1 MPETDTESGS
11 SQSASQAIERAN
23 QSTKNFSD
31 GIAQIRQ
38 RADYAAKG
46 LAGIGTAAITAI
58 GYTKLAD
65 VFPDGGP
72 SWAPWLLGVGVLLM
86 IIAVAFL
93 VRRFHG
99 ASESV
104 ITKSDVD
111 KTVALNDLS
120 DEERK
125 TIEETYGDMAELN
138 GLDTL
143 RAYEARGQRLERI
156 ADRVPDSEAKRLH
169 EQAQLIFAEIK
180 ATQARAS
187 AFVLR
192 ERSTRALFSPLTYVL
207 VGLFVV
213 GWYSVALS
221 ADAMESK
228 RTDEIAVAKS
238 CVEAHEKKEL
248 IDDEIF
254 PDICGTV
261 KTGEKKEPTPAET
274 SGQAVE
280 SSAKSWVAC
289 KQAARKAGAGAED
302 CVPLEKALL
311 AAIGR

>member
-1 MPETDTESGS
+1 MTETETESS
-11 SQSASQAIERAN
+11 ESANPAIERAN
-23 QSTKNFSD
+23 QSTKNFTD

-65 VFPDGGP
+65 VFPYGGP
-72 SWAPWLLGVGVLLM
+72 CWAPWVLGTGVVAM
-86 IIAVAFL
+86 VVAVVFL
-93 VRRFHG
+93 VRRFYG

-104 ITKSDVD
+104 ITKSDID
-111 KTVALNDLS
+111 QTASLNGLS
-120 DEERK
+120 DKEKK
-125 TIEETYGDMAELN
+125 TLAEAYVDTAELN

-156 ADRVPDSEAKRLH
+156 ADRFGDSDGKRLH
-169 EQAQLIFAEIK
+169 EQAQLVFAEIK
-180 ATQARAS
+180 AAQARAS

-192 ERSTRALFSPLTYVL
+192 ERSTRAIFSLRTYAF
-207 VGLFVV
+207 VGLFVI

-221 ADAMESK
+221 ADDMQAK
-228 RTDEIAVAKS
+228 RSDEITVAKT
-238 CVEAHEKKEL
+238 CAEARKEAKIVEDEL
-248 IDDEIF
+248 

-261 KTGEKKEPTPAET
+261 KKSEEKEPTPAET

-280 SSAKSWVAC
+280 SLAKSWVAC
-289 KQAARKAGAGAED
+289 NQAARKTGGGAGD
-302 CVPLEKALL
+302 CLRLEKALL
-311 AAIGR
+311 AAIAR